1 MKILSITTQKPH
13 STGSGTY
20 LTELVHSFH
29 RKGIRQAV
37 VAGIYPRDTVTFP
50 KEVSFYPVYYR
61 MPDANSQ
68 NPHSSAE
75 SMPSE
80 ESREPNAPT
89 LSFPVLGMSDTMP
102 YPSTRY
108 SQLTEPQLAELE
120 SAFCTAVGQAV
131 RELQPDV
138 ILCHHLFLL
147 TAILRKHFPDQKI
160 YGICH
165 GSDLRQMRN
174 LLERTS
180 GYQSS
185 PLSALPISQRI
196 QELDGIFALHS
207 VQKTQIEKFHRVPA
221 HRITVIGTG
230 YNGSIFCPSA
240 EPPKAKE
247 MEEPFRFIYAGKI
260 CREKGIA
267 ELLEALQLL
276 STEATRPFQLHLAG
290 GCKDSDIAA
299 QLTGDSQQPLVPGP
313 LSAFDFPIYY
323 HGLMSQPDLAD
334 LYRQCDAFVLP
345 SYYEGLPLV
354 LIEAMACGL
363 STLCTDLPGVQN
375 WLREEIPHYNT
386 VFLPLPRMISADQ
399 PDPDALPEYIFTL
412 KEKLKGILT
421 ISGKS
426 SDPRP
431 DTSGAT
437 WDGVADRIL
446 LTV

>member
-1 MKILSITTQKPH
+1 MNILSITTQKPH

-29 RKGIRQAV
+29 RKGHRQAV
-37 VAGIYPRDTVTFP
+37 VAGIYPGDKVTFP
-50 KEVSFYPVYYR
+50 REVSFYPVYYKI
-61 MPDANSQ
+61 PDANAQDLSL
-68 NPHSSAE
+68 SID
-75 SMPSE
+75 SMPPKKTK
-80 ESREPNAPT
+80 ESNAPT

-108 SQLTEPQLAELE
+108 SQLTDPQLAELE
-120 SAFCTAVGQAV
+120 SAFCTAVGQAIQD
-131 RELQPDV
+131 LQPDI

-147 TAILRKHFPDQKI
+147 TAILRKYFPDQKI

-165 GSDLRQMRN
+165 GSDLRQMKN
-174 LLERTS
+174 LLERKN

-185 PLSALPISQRI
+185 PLSALQIPQRI

-207 VQKTQIEKFHRVPA
+207 EQKTQIAKYHQVPD

-230 YNGSIFCPSA
+230 YNNALFCPASDLA
-240 EPPKAKE
+240 KPKDKDD
-247 MEEPFRFIYAGKI
+247 PFRFIYAGKI
-260 CREKGIA
+260 CREKGTA
-267 ELLEALQLL
+267 ELLKALQLL
-276 STEATRPFQLHLAG
+276 SKETHRPFQLHLAG
-290 GCKDSDIAA
+290 GCKDSDIAT
-299 QLTGDSQQPLVPGP
+299 QLTGNPQQPLVPGL
-313 LSAFDFPIYY
+313 LSTFDFPIYY
-323 HGLMSQPDLAD
+323 HGLLSQPDLAD
-334 LYRQCDAFVLP
+334 LYRKCDAFVLP

-363 STLCTDLPGVQN
+363 ATLCTDLPGVQN

-386 VFLPLPRMISADQ
+386 VFVSLPPMISIDE

-412 KEKLKGILT
+412 KAGLQDILT
-421 ISGKS
+421 SSGKS
-426 SDPRP
+426 SDLQP